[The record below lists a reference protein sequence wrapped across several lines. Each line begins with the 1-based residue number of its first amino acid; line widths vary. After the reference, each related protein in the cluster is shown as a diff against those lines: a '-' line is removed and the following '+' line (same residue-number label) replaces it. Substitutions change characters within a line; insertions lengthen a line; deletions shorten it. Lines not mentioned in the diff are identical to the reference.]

1 MLDQKHHKKQQKHIK
16 EQQSNIEAILA
27 TMENSMKH
35 MEETKYEQV
44 GKCSQN
50 RWQKKT
56 KCLGLGGPKR
66 KKCQDSIAYFG
77 R

>member
-1 MLDQKHHKKQQKHIK
+1 MKINLDAVREQQEHIK
-16 EQQSNIEAILA
+16 EQQSNTEARLA

-35 MEETKYEQV
+35 MEETMNKLV
-44 GKCSQN
+44 RAAKIGG
-50 RWQKKT
+50 KKT

-66 KKCQDSIAYFG
+66 KKCQDSITYFG